1 MTIITNDTQTGLAKP
16 RSSLLTRMPK
26 RKFMWT
32 YIICWTDLR
41 KASSL
46 QPENH
51 FDVFWTW
58 PRNLPGTSLQP
69 LHNTLLQH
77 FSRYNTPL
85 HFCVALVC
93 NTSLYSRTTQH
104 YFPILLYSTLLQH
117 LSQHS
122 FLALVNNTSPQT
134 LFSNTSLQS
143 PSTVPSHKTTS
154 LCSNTSLRQPF
165 QHSFSNTCLQNFYT
179 TTVLYNAPLQDWSM
193 TLFSSTCLQHVSTN
207 TLLQHFFSNTSFK
220 HFITKNLGKNGGLR
234 GPKWIFQWQHLD
246 EAEGL
251 MFFQVPPLGPKK
263 KQEETSMS
271 L

>member
-165 QHSFSNTCLQNFYT
+165 QHSSPTHVSKTSIQQQFSTTLRSKTDLWHSFPVLVYNTSLQ
-179 TTVLYNAPLQDWSM
+179 
-193 TLFSSTCLQHVSTN
+193 TLFCN
-207 TLLQHFFSNTSFK
+207 TFFPTHPSNTS
-220 HFITKNLGKNGGLR
+220 
-234 GPKWIFQWQHLD
+234 
-246 EAEGL
+246 
-251 MFFQVPPLGPKK
+251 
-263 KQEETSMS
+263 
-271 L
+271 